1 MTLLEGDK
9 LRDRLT
15 GQSFIVKK
23 VVDRTIIL
31 EAEGTPD
38 RFYLG
43 DAVVQLLFEKAQDSE
58 DLNESSHLLTANQP
72 TDPLQFSQSNP
83 ASTHPLTRL
92 TMPWRKV

>member
-1 MTLLEGDK
+1 MIILEGDR

-23 VVDRTIIL
+23 IVGRTIIL

-43 DAVVQLLFEKAQDSE
+43 DAVVQLLFESTENGK
-58 DLNESSHLLTANQP
+58 DLN
-72 TDPLQFSQSNP
+72 
-83 ASTHPLTRL
+83 
-92 TMPWRKV
+92 

>member
-1 MTLLEGDK
+1 MTILEGDR

-23 VVDRTIIL
+23 IVDRTIIL

-43 DAVVQLLFEKAQDSE
+43 DAVVQLLFERTENRE
-58 DLNESSHLLTANQP
+58 DLN
-72 TDPLQFSQSNP
+72 
-83 ASTHPLTRL
+83 
-92 TMPWRKV
+92 

>member
-1 MTLLEGDK
+1 MTILEGDR

-23 VVDRTIIL
+23 IVNSTIVL

-43 DAVVQLLFEKAQDSE
+43 DAVVQLLFERTE
-58 DLNESSHLLTANQP
+58 NREHFN
-72 TDPLQFSQSNP
+72 
-83 ASTHPLTRL
+83 
-92 TMPWRKV
+92 